1 MEYSEWHDHGDKP
14 DLNGIYQR
22 RDLSEPDVPNKYSLY
37 RNGWHVECDTIKE
50 AYYSIE
56 KHRGPSLNY
65 EMKGTTKSLKIGGN
79 MIAKNLQWR
88 GLAEKT
94 TGMKYESSDKWSKR

>member
-1 MEYSEWHDHGDKP
+1 MEYSEWREHGDKP

-22 RDLSEPDVPNKYSLY
+22 RDLSKPDAPHKYSLY

-56 KHRGPSLNY
+56 RHSGSPFMGGPL
-65 EMKGTTKSLKIGGN
+65 KSFTLSEGMPAQK
-79 MIAKNLQWR
+79 LQWR
-88 GLAEKT
+88 GLAKPPK
-94 TGMKYESSDKWSKR
+94 GMKFENSDKWAKR